1 MTPQRLS
8 QIEELYHSARER
20 EPDQR
25 AAFLAGACKDD
36 EELQREVESLLDA
49 NSSGAC
55 FLDEQ
60 VMRQAAGIFVSGQ
73 SQSEQR
79 FALGLELGPYVM
91 CPSCSADIPERSRF
105 CLACGTALG
114 STSEVPT
121 AAMPPPRT
129 PVPSSSLDEGRF
141 SAGTVLAER
150 YRIIGLLGRGGM
162 GEVYRANDLKL
173 GQPVA
178 LKFVPKAAA
187 KNQQLHARLH
197 AEVRI
202 ARQVSHPNVCRVYDI
217 GEVDGSKS
225 FRWSTSMA
233 RTWAPFCGVS
243 GACLATRAWTSH
255 GGCARVWLPR
265 MIRACYI
272 AI

>member
-1 MTPQRLS
+1 
-8 QIEELYHSARER
+8 
-20 EPDQR
+20 
-25 AAFLAGACKDD
+25 
-36 EELQREVESLLDA
+36 
-49 NSSGAC
+49 
-55 FLDEQ
+55 
-60 VMRQAAGIFVSGQ
+60 
-73 SQSEQR
+73 
-79 FALGLELGPYVM
+79 
-91 CPSCSADIPERSRF
+91 
-105 CLACGTALG
+105 
-114 STSEVPT
+114 
-121 AAMPPPRT
+121 MPPPRT

-178 LKFVPKAAA
+178 LKFVPKTTA
-187 KNQQLHARLH
+187 KNQQLAARLH

-202 ARQVSHPNVCRVYDI
+202 ARHVSHPSVCRVYDI